1 MKGELFALPFWF
13 IERNANIRRNTLS
26 DCVFLGSR
34 TFKYAPRRKALSFAS
49 CLYLR
54 VLTGDGF
61 AWNGRNANIRRNTL
75 SPLRF
80 APLCNGAAPLT
91 SCLPFLTKGRCRA
104 ERDGGDKKIVDDMG
118 RDLTRDFFGKNRT
131 DNPSVSCADSSPCTR
146 EPRGGGCGVAPTNH
160 ASPFGKGRWCE
171 APEGIR
177 KPDFDKI
184 NRSADMNPQKGRHL
198 LCTFCPCEKRK
209 QGETSGNAA
218 REERN
223 RQSAAWRVAGVCP
236 VKFSADSR

>member
-1 MKGELFALPFWF
+1 MDIFGDAPVLSKLPSDFRSLRGLLAF
-13 IERNANIRRNTLS
+13 MRFNGSRFRSTERNAYILRNTLS

-34 TFKYAPRRKALSFAS
+34 TFEYAPRRKALSFAS

-131 DNPSVSCADSSPCTR
+131 DNPSVSCADSSLCTR
-146 EPRGGGCGVAPTNH
+146 EP
-160 ASPFGKGRWCE
+160 
-171 APEGIR
+171 
-177 KPDFDKI
+177 
-184 NRSADMNPQKGRHL
+184 
-198 LCTFCPCEKRK
+198 
-209 QGETSGNAA
+209 
-218 REERN
+218 
-223 RQSAAWRVAGVCP
+223 
-236 VKFSADSR
+236 